1 MKRWEQLALRA
12 MDNELT
18 AEEAAELEEY
28 LRDETLF
35 ASWTEWLRVEALLR
49 SRGTPP
55 GLRQKT
61 LARLRSE
68 LESDSVAER
77 TLTRISQEPRGEGS
91 QKGTKISCC
100 SRLVTWLACTAV
112 AVCIATYS
120 VFLARNLLSRSPA
133 VSQKSSL
140 PGGKGHFIVS
150 SSPPPA
156 WAVKMHPHWP
166 PGSVFRAWY
175 FDPKLGGPVM
185 RASPDGEQWG
195 EPTRLQ
201 GVRAD
206 TSELAVLFEQER
218 SKPFR
223 LYHLRA
229 GPYRTEICTASSSD
243 GVNFDEDHQVVH
255 ALHYGAR
262 GLAVARL
269 QGEPLPYRL
278 FYEDALSG
286 RIVYAC
292 SPDGNS
298 FAGVDFIKIEDAPVV
313 RGLAP
318 LSMSRSIRG
327 HWQLWVANTVG
338 DTTTLTSTNG
348 FLWKLMNSEPRV
360 RIPSSSHAFK
370 PLAPSS
376 GSWDFFSP
384 MQDWRAEGWLA
395 FTTSGNTP
403 DGETTAIV
411 QNRDGTVSVRDRR
424 PWGNFYLTHDTVWT
438 VPFTVELRVRL
449 DEAKGN
455 DADADFPKF
464 TVAAMMRDPGVP
476 GPQAWQPTFALDRF
490 GAWDLQ
496 SGPSVECDIGRYQTF
511 TIVCRFDQAAE
522 QRLRSGSSDPDTLQ
536 ALCVF
541 DVYVNRDFRAP
552 AFSYHNTGFPGW
564 GSVDTDGRL
573 DIGFPWPS
581 AGQLTLDWV
590 RWGKGVILDPVDPR
604 ETTLPMLV
612 CDGIDSERFSE
623 CQVADSPNGPWISVF
638 QSPQRSIMPV
648 FGLAQFYRYVPTK
661 KSPP

>member
-18 AEEAAELEEY
+18 AEEAAELDEY
-28 LRDETLF
+28 LRDETLC

-49 SRGTPP
+49 SRGTPR

-61 LARLRSE
+61 LAKLRSE
-68 LESDSVAER
+68 FKSASVAEQKA
-77 TLTRISQEPRGEGS
+77 TQMPQEPGRAVS
-91 QKGTKISCC
+91 QKGSKLFSCRQLTIC
-100 SRLVTWLACTAV
+100 LVCTAV
-112 AVCIATYS
+112 AVCTATCA
-120 VFLARNLLSRSPA
+120 VFLARHLILRSPTT
-133 VSQKSSL
+133 SQKL
-140 PGGKGHFIVS
+140 PPPGERGGLIVS

-185 RASPDGEQWG
+185 RTSPDGEQWS
-195 EPTRLQ
+195 EPTRLR

-206 TSELAVLFEQER
+206 TSELAVLFEPEH

-229 GPYRTEICTASSSD
+229 GPYRTEICAASSSD
-243 GVNFDEDHQVVH
+243 GINFDEDHQVVH
-255 ALHYGAR
+255 ALYYGAR
-262 GLAVARL
+262 GLAVAHL
-269 QGEPLPYRL
+269 PGDILPYRL

-298 FAGVDFIKIEDAPVV
+298 FAGVDFIKIEDAPMV
-313 RGLAP
+313 RGLTP

-338 DTTTLTSTNG
+338 DTATLTSTNC
-348 FLWKLMNSEPRV
+348 FLWRLMNSESSIH
-360 RIPSSSHAFK
+360 IPSSSHALK
-370 PLAPSS
+370 PLAPTS

-384 MQDWRAEGWLA
+384 MQDWRTEGWLA

-411 QNRDGTVSVRDRR
+411 QNQDGTVSVRDRR
-424 PWGNFYLTHDTVWT
+424 PWGNFYLTHDAVWT
-438 VPFTVELRVRL
+438 VPFTIELRVRL
-449 DEAKGN
+449 EEATGN

-464 TVAAMMRDPGVP
+464 TVAAMMRDPRVH
-476 GPQAWQPTFALDRF
+476 GPQAWQPAFALDRF

-496 SGPSVECDIGRYQTF
+496 SGPSVQCDIGRYQTF

-522 QRLRSGSSDPDTLQ
+522 QRLRNGSSDPDTLQ

-541 DVYVNRDFRAP
+541 DVYVNRDFKAP

-564 GSVDTDGRL
+564 GSVDADGRL

-604 ETTLPMLV
+604 ETSLPMLV
-612 CDGIDSERFSE
+612 HSSLDSDRFSE
-623 CQVADSPNGPWISVF
+623 CQVADCPNGPWMSVF
-638 QSPQRSIMPV
+638 QSSKRSVMPV
-648 FGLAQFYRYVPTK
+648 FGLAQFYRYVPTR